1 MYNFWKLPWPI
12 LSTCLECFVSASLV
26 EKTILQGAK
35 RNSILISSSNLA
47 HSFGEIESNPAE
59 IEKIP
64 LGGGGPL
71 PITGKGKM
79 VKK

>member
-1 MYNFWKLPWPI
+1 M
-12 LSTCLECFVSASLV
+12 SASLV
-26 EKTILQGAK
+26 EKTILQGAT

-64 LGGGGPL
+64 LGGGGGGREGGGPL